1 MESLIFGF
9 FGTFILGLAVGY
21 FSAKPVWGDDSEVTI
36 PIDLDED
43 IDLSTHQLASR
54 VLSDLE
60 PYYPGLDQPTV
71 AHILSEGL
79 YKIAGDLHHN
89 QSVDVEAIGT
99 LRMTNGLIFGDRSR
113 FSPEFS
119 V

>member
-1 MESLIFGF
+1 MESLLFGF

-21 FSAKPVWGDDSEVTI
+21 LSSKPVWGGDSDEPL

-43 IDLSTHQLASR
+43 VDLSTHQLASR

-71 AHILSEGL
+71 AHVLSEGL
-79 YKIAGDLHHN
+79 YKIAGDLIN
-89 QSVDVEAIGT
+89 GQTVDVEAIGT
-99 LRMTNGLIFGDRSR
+99 LRMKNGLIYVDRSR
-113 FSPEFS
+113 FSPDCI